1 MADLPLFS
9 RNGPVDG
16 AKIGPREF
24 LSAILVLT
32 SKTDQEFCS
41 HHFNVN
47 LSFLGPK
54 LAELPLFFRIGLIT
68 SSVELEMRRRVF
80 LLGNPILTSKTN
92 YFFSSHHF
100 DPNLRSLGPKLSVLE
115 PFLVL
120 AKLSSKIVKNG
131 PKKVKPRQKCW
142 FSMKILFRNSSENSE
157 KKEFLRYDH
166 FSGFR
171 DILTMFQVTVHSVH
185 FWYGK

>member
-1 MADLPLFS
+1 MRPREFLSLILILTSKTDQEFCSHHFNVNLRSLGPKMADLPLFS

-120 AKLSSKIVKNG
+120 AKIVKNRCKSK
-131 PKKVKPRQKCW
+131 KKVKPTRKCW
-142 FSMKILFRNSSENSE
+142 F
-157 KKEFLRYDH
+157 
-166 FSGFR
+166 
-171 DILTMFQVTVHSVH
+171 
-185 FWYGK
+185 

>member
-1 MADLPLFS
+1 MP
-9 RNGPVDG
+9 
-16 AKIGPREF
+16 KIGRATVVFPNWPYWPV
-24 LSAILVLT
+24 AW
-32 SKTDQEFCS
+32 Q
-41 HHFNVN
+41 
-47 LSFLGPK
+47 
-54 LAELPLFFRIGLIT
+54 
-68 SSVELEMRRRVF
+68 LEVRRRVF
-80 LLGNPILTSKTN
+80 LLGNPILTSKTH

-100 DPNLRSLGPKLSVLE
+100 DPNLRSLGRKLSVLE

-171 DILTMFQVTVHSVH
+171 EILTMFQVTVHSVH